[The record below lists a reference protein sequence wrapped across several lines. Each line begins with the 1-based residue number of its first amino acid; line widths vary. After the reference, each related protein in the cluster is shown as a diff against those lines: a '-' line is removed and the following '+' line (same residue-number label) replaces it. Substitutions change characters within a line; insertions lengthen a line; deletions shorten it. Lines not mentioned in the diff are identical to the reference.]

1 MATDAEILER
11 AKVRE
16 VAGVFRSREGLDAA
30 VSALLSLGF
39 DRADIDVMV
48 GTEASERLG
57 GVKIAVEELPEVP
70 APRHPVIAREDFVLV
85 WSLAFSVVVFAGAVL
100 AAWLVV
106 KLGGNLI
113 WTGVAGAVG
122 AAAAAVFGALI
133 ARHLARKHI
142 RELESQLITHEL
154 VLLVRVWSLDQEPK
168 AEQILRDHGARAV
181 RPHEIVID
189 KRLEHL
195 PLHSLRVDPWLGD
208 EPLAQV
214 LGASPGARPGNLN
227 HS

>member
-1 MATDAEILER
+1 MATPTNILER
-11 AKVRE
+11 VKVRE
-16 VAGVFRSREGLDAA
+16 LAGVFHSREAMDAA
-30 VSALLSLGF
+30 VSALLSSGF
-39 DRADIDVMV
+39 DGADIDVMV
-48 GTEASERLG
+48 GAEARERLG

-70 APRHPVIAREDFVLV
+70 APRQPVIAREDFVLV

-100 AAWLVV
+100 AWLVV

-113 WTGVAGAVG
+113 WTGVAAAVG

-133 ARHLARKHI
+133 DRHLARKHI
-142 RELESQLITHEL
+142 TELEAQLITHEL
-154 VLLVRVWSLDQEPK
+154 VLLVRVWSLDQERK

-208 EPLAQV
+208 GPLAQV
-214 LGASPGARPGNLN
+214 QGASLGGSDRRQP
-227 HS
+227 

>member
-30 VSALLSLGF
+30 VSALLSSGF

-48 GTEASERLG
+48 GTEARERLR

-70 APRHPVIAREDFVLV
+70 APRQPVIAREDFVLV
-85 WSLAFSVVVFAGAVL
+85 WSLVFSVVVFAGAVL

-113 WTGVAGAVG
+113 WTGVAAAVG
-122 AAAAAVFGALI
+122 AAAAAVLGALI

-142 RELESQLITHEL
+142 RKLEAQLITREL
-154 VLLVRVWSLDQEPK
+154 VLLVRVWSLDQERK
-168 AEQILRDHGARAV
+168 AEQILRHHGARAV

-189 KRLEHL
+189 KRWEHL

-208 EPLAQV
+208 EHLAQV
-214 LGASPGARPGNLN
+214 LGASPGARSGNLN